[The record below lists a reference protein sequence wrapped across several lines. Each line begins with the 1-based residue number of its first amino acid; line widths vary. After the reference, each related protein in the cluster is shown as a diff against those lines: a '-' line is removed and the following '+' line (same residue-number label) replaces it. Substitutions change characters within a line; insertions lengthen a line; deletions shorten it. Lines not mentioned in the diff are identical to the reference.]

1 MYPNLLSEPNNFNPN
16 TRGCYKGGEGE
27 AGEEKGIAAPP
38 DGEEGAA
45 GVATGGKETYR
56 QNGKHAHDS
65 TLSNSIMYGKK
76 AKSCRLS
83 RATTE

>member
-1 MYPNLLSEPNNFNPN
+1 M
-16 TRGCYKGGEGE
+16 
-27 AGEEKGIAAPP
+27 EKERQERRKASLRRLMARK
-38 DGEEGAA
+38 EQRALQQ
-45 GVATGGKETYR
+45 VGKR
-56 QNGKHAHDS
+56 RIAHDS